1 MVLVGVIVLR
11 NNLVGGVIGLTIT
24 VIAKTPKTKREKK
37 MSNDIVTRLRQ
48 LGIDN
53 PPTKEMFVTPDE
65 AADEIE
71 LLRNDLASCKSDL
84 NYWHERCTRAEACAD
99 IMHKQLNKKW
109 WKR

>member
-1 MVLVGVIVLR
+1 
-11 NNLVGGVIGLTIT
+11 
-24 VIAKTPKTKREKK
+24 
-37 MSNDIVTRLRQ
+37 MSNDIVTRLRNWHDQ
-48 LGIDN
+48 RDSWQTL
-53 PPTKEMFVTPDE
+53 TE